1 MTRAGTRR
9 KWDCTICEGQGGT
22 NCSSCSGTGLTFCDH
37 CNGTKKLK
45 WSVLLSIKFETK
57 IDEIL
62 KKSENDIPDEEL
74 KNCEAISIL
83 SEMNENVSH
92 LFNF

>member
-1 MTRAGTRR
+1 M
-9 KWDCTICEGQGGT
+9 
-22 NCSSCSGTGLTFCDH
+22 
-37 CNGTKKLK
+37 
-45 WSVLLSIKFETK
+45 SIKFETQ

-92 LFNF
+92 LFIRKSISDY